1 MPVIRVEM
9 ITGRTRE
16 QKRAL
21 IKELTDGFIKTCGGK
36 PESVQIVLVDVKKE
50 DWGSAGEAMADKYP
64 DKA

>member
-9 ITGRTRE
+9 LSGRTRE

-36 PESVQIVLVDVKKE
+36 PESVQIVLIDVDKT
-50 DWGSAGEAMADKYP
+50 DWGSAGLAMADK
-64 DKA
+64 